1 MGVQLTGYKIGG
13 EIECGNCHTHI
24 DVHGNPIEQKPS
36 AAKKKALTNLDI
48 FYRFLMWTLG
58 LSVAL
63 GLFNAVFSK

>member
-24 DVHGNPIEQKPS
+24 DVHGNPVEQKPN
-36 AAKKKALTNLDI
+36 AAQKKALTPADVL
-48 FYRFLMWTLG
+48 FRFILWVLG

-63 GLFNAVFSK
+63 GLFNALFSK